1 MTDPLS
7 AASIATLIF
16 TTAVGKLTEALTEDA
31 RKQLGQKLQTLKQLL
46 SNKFQGKAK
55 SALASAD
62 KGDDASI
69 GKVSSYLDI
78 AMDEDDDFAQQVRAL
93 AQEIQQV
100 ISIDQVQGQ
109 NVQNVF
115 GGEGN
120 QVNSPD
126 GPVVMGGSGNT
137 IHITTNN

>member
-7 AASIATLIF
+7 AAAIATLIF

-31 RKQLGQKLQTLKQLL
+31 RKQLGQKLQALKQLL
-46 SNKFQGKAK
+46 SNKFQGRAK
-55 SALASAD
+55 SALVSAD
-62 KGDDASI
+62 KGDETSI
-69 GKVSSYLDI
+69 SKVSSYLDI
-78 AMDEDDDFAQQVRAL
+78 AMDEDAEFAQQVQTL
-93 AQEIQQV
+93 AQDIQQL
-100 ISIDQVQGQ
+100 ISIDQGQGQ
-109 NVQNVF
+109 NIQNVF